1 MLKGKE
7 RKIVLDCLY
16 QESLT
21 IAQKHTKIE
30 GDAKRTAK
38 LESQLR
44 YERLTNR
51 ERRQIYFNFISKK
64 ITKYIADDISKSA
77 TMYWVNGGPQKR
89 EMRIDEYAHY
99 AFARMP
105 ENQKIAICEKLG
117 FKYLS
122 N

>member
-7 RKIVLDCLY
+7 RQIVLDCLY

-51 ERRQIYFNFISKK
+51 ERRQIYFNFICKK

-77 TMYWVNGGPQKR
+77 TMYWVNGAPEKR
-89 EMRIDEYAHY
+89 NIRIQEYAHY

-117 FKYLS
+117 FKYLK